1 MTSMEGVL
9 CPTVTKT
16 GTLKKPEV
24 SGDAEVFDKVG
35 APGRDRTCDNQL
47 RRLVLYPTELRAHH
61 LIFNHLRILFFNHRF
76 RASHFRGHFSGRP
89 QTPTMIDRHTTTR
102 ALTSCSILENRPS
115 YAPSQ
120 KGFVADCPQRHKA
133 TVSVGIETIL

>member
-16 GTLKKPEV
+16 GTLKKAEV

-47 RRLVLYPTELRAHH
+47 RRLVLYPTELRARG
-61 LIFNHLRILFFNHRF
+61 LCE
-76 RASHFRGHFSGRP
+76 HFEVLSAPFARSG
-89 QTPTMIDRHTTTR
+89 
-102 ALTSCSILENRPS
+102 
-115 YAPSQ
+115 
-120 KGFVADCPQRHKA
+120 
-133 TVSVGIETIL
+133 GIR